1 MMAFANLV
9 DIIPQILKNISFK
22 EYLLNTGYHSLPNK
36 KIKGFECFSKK
47 NNILNDD
54 IIFIGNYNNKEIY
67 YSLLFNDTGSIL
79 DFVKNRIEF
88 EDEYE
93 TFEPNKDHLIEACRK
108 LITYINDNGES
119 KGNFQYKTE
128 NDDVYILQKESF
140 TKYYNAQLIYDFE
153 FLKEFN
159 IEENIINNPVFKGKI
174 FNTKGLLYND
184 KTMNLNN
191 TAYPLYTFNNKEC
204 GLYLENIIK
213 SNKTNDQIDFFAPN
227 SVKSGLWISNNYMEK
242 ETFLTKDLK
251 TKTKKYKTKIT
262 VVNSPKDALAH
273 FSNLKENRM
282 YLALFEEDTRTYS
295 HIKEIITK
303 ENGVLYLA
311 SNITVKDFV
320 REIKIILSFLDNQV
334 NLINENYDYIT
345 LEIDKK
351 QEDKYDKLFRLIKRN
366 NSLKLEQIIKTLG
379 NSSKEH
385 LAKDLITAN
394 LKDSGNVIL
403 NVPKNF
409 KTLYHFEK
417 IILNTFS
424 YPFDI
429 IIEKPMYLNWITQ
442 NKILR
447 HGINM
452 KEDEETVRHY
462 IEEEKIFILT
472 N

>member
-1 MMAFANLV
+1 MAFANLV

-36 KIKGFECFSKK
+36 NIKGFECFSKK

-54 IIFIGNYNNKEIY
+54 VIFIGYYNNKEIY

-88 EDEYE
+88 ENEYE
-93 TFEPNKDHLIEACRK
+93 TFEPNKDHLIEACRI
-108 LITYINDNGES
+108 LITYINENGES
-119 KGNFQYKTE
+119 KGNYNYKTE
-128 NDDVYILQKESF
+128 NEDFYTLQKESF

-153 FLKEFN
+153 FLKEFS

-184 KTMNLNN
+184 EKMDLNN
-191 TAYPLYTFNNKEC
+191 TAFPLYTSYNKEC
-204 GLYLENIIK
+204 GLYLENILRTKK
-213 SNKTNDQIDFFAPN
+213 SNDQIDFFAPN
-227 SVKSGLWISNNYMEK
+227 SVKSGLWMSNNYEDK
-242 ETFLTKDLK
+242 ETFITKDNKVK
-251 TKTKKYKTKIT
+251 TRRYKTKVT

-273 FSNLKENRM
+273 FSNLKENRF
-282 YLALFEEDTRTYS
+282 YLAFFEEDTTTYN
-295 HIKEIITK
+295 HIKEIVTK
-303 ENGVLYLA
+303 ENGVLYLS
-311 SNITVKDFV
+311 SNIRVKDFV

-334 NLINENYDYIT
+334 NLINENYDYIV
-345 LEIDKK
+345 LEINQS

-394 LKDSGNVIL
+394 LKDNGNVIL

-417 IILNTFS
+417 LLLNTFS

-429 IIEKPMYLNWITQ
+429 IIEKPMYLNWVKQ
-442 NKILR
+442 NKILKQ
-447 HGINM
+447 GINM
-452 KEDEETVRHY
+452 IDDKETVKHY
-462 IEEEKIFILT
+462 IDEEKIFILT